1 MSVPLT
7 AGELKDH
14 AESIGA
20 GLAAI
25 VQPGNTLTDAVGL
38 LGHVQAAAEDV
49 ELLGAMPGYQKREVV
64 VAALAPII
72 MAALRKL
79 NIPWVPAAAEG
90 VVWNLVERHA
100 LPLVIGVICDLVA
113 GIGRHGTTV
122 NEAPPTS
129 P

>member
-79 NIPWVPAAAEG
+79 DIPWVPKAAEA

-113 GIGRHGTTV
+113 KIGKGGTTV
-122 NEAPPTS
+122 NA
-129 P
+129 